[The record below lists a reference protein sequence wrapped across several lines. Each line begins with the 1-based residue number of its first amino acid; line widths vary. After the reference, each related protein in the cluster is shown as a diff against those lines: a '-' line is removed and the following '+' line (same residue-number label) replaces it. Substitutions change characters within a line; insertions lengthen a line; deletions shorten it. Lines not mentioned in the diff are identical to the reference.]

1 MGVSGAIVV
10 ATASGMDLRNKN
22 KRYYR
27 LQLFR
32 RLSSILSK
40 PPHRFQDPESRLTA
54 FARDGCHLKESR
66 FKNAL
71 FAVYR
76 FDSELSSLL
85 SALYRCLPGAEVQA
99 VDYRYFLCGIH
110 LYSQT
115 SMIRSKPLEFLF
127 HLLRVFEHMNGKI
140 QIDKI
145 LYTISC
151 AAIHDEEVRA
161 TAGALSNT
169 LRST

>member
-1 MGVSGAIVV
+1 
-10 ATASGMDLRNKN
+10 MDSRKN

-40 PPHRFQDPESRLTA
+40 PAYRFRDPESRLNA
-54 FARDGCHLKESR
+54 FSRYGYHLKESR

-71 FAVYR
+71 FAVYH
-76 FDSELSSLL
+76 FDDELSCLL

-99 VDYRYFLCGIH
+99 VDYRYFLCGLQ

-115 SMIRSKPLEFLF
+115 FMIRSKPIEFLLY
-127 HLLRVFEHMNGKI
+127 LLRIFEHMNGKI
-140 QIDKI
+140 QIDK
-145 LYTISC
+145 LFYTISC
-151 AAIHDEEVRA
+151 AAVHNEEVEA
-161 TAGALSNT
+161 TAGALRMT
-169 LRST
+169 LQST

>member
-1 MGVSGAIVV
+1 MGVNGAIVV
-10 ATASGMDLRNKN
+10 AAASGMDSCNVN

-32 RLSSILSK
+32 RLGSILSK
-40 PPHRFQDPESRLTA
+40 PPHRFQDPESRLNA
-54 FARDGCHLKESR
+54 FARDGYHLKESR

-71 FAVYR
+71 FAVYH
-76 FDSELSSLL
+76 FDYELSCLL
-85 SALYRCLPGAEVQA
+85 SALYRCLPGAEVRS
-99 VDYRYFLCGIH
+99 VDYRYFLCGIR

-115 SMIRSKPLEFLF
+115 SMIRSKPIEFLF
-127 HLLRVFEHMNGKI
+127 HLLRVFEHTNGRI
-140 QIDKI
+140 RIDKI

-151 AAIHDEEVRA
+151 AAVHDEEVEA

-169 LRST
+169 LRSA